1 MKLTK
6 IATSLLLGSVAT
18 VALVGQANALEAQAF
33 VERVAE
39 VYKHIGYDLSF
50 GAATLDGDTVTVD
63 GVTVGFTGASAEVA
77 EPMKFDT
84 ELTFFGVAEGADGSY
99 TVEALTIPDIDTE
112 FASAPEPVGHV
123 TASDIRADSLYIPAG
138 DTVPAVILLQLVQ
151 SLSSG
156 PVVVTR
162 DGAEVFSVDSME
174 ATSTFNPSQGT
185 ADLVDL
191 QSVLNISGISL
202 DLSTVG
208 EEDPSAAATIDA
220 LGLTTVTGDIT
231 HDFSWSMGD
240 GHMVLNEFLFDFADV
255 GALDIT
261 GDFTGLTPAVLDQL
275 YAMQASMA
283 DTSGGAVSE
292 EQAQAQM
299 MSGMAIMQGVNIVG
313 TSVRYDDASL
323 AGKLLDYFAAQSGT
337 DRASFVTGL
346 KAQLPLMLAGT
357 GIPALNDVVIPPVE
371 AFLDD
376 PQSLEIKVAPPSPTS
391 LLVLMAAAANPAGL
405 ITALGLAIEANTAAA
420 E

>member
-1 MKLTK
+1 MRTNQT
-6 IATSLLLGSVAT
+6 ARLLLLSSVAT
-18 VALVGQANALEAQAF
+18 AALMSPAMALDAQVF
-33 VERVAE
+33 VDRVAE

-63 GVTVGFTGASAEVA
+63 GVTVGFVGASAEA
-77 EPMKFDT
+77 MEPMSFDT
-84 ELTFFGVAEGADGSY
+84 ELTFSGIAEGTDGSY

-138 DTVPAVILLQLVQ
+138 DTVPAVMLLQLVG

-156 PVVVTR
+156 PVIVTR
-162 DGAEVFSVDSME
+162 DGEEVFSVEGME

-191 QSVLNISGISL
+191 NSVLTISGISL

-208 EEDPSAAATIDA
+208 EEDPSAAATIEA
-220 LGLTTVTGDIT
+220 LGLTTISGDISQ
-231 HDFSWSMGD
+231 DFDWTMAD

-261 GDFTGLTPAVLDQL
+261 ADFSGLTPAVLDQL
-275 YAMQASMA
+275 YAMQAAMA
-283 DTSGGAVSE
+283 TAGDAAPTD

-299 MSGMAIMQGVNIVG
+299 MQGMAIMQGVNIVG

-323 AGKLLDYFAAQSGT
+323 AGKLLDYFAEQSGT
-337 DRASFVTGL
+337 DRATFVTGL

-376 PQSLEIKVAPPSPTS
+376 PQSLEITVAPPSPTS

-405 ITALGLAIEANTAAA
+405 ITALGLAVEANTAAA

>member
-1 MKLTK
+1 MRTNQT
-6 IATSLLLGSVAT
+6 ARLLLLSSVAT
-18 VALVGQANALEAQAF
+18 AALMTPAMALEAQAF
-33 VERVAE
+33 VDRVAE

-50 GAATLDGDTVTVD
+50 GAATLDGDTITVD
-63 GVTVGFTGASAEVA
+63 GVTVGFTPEVEGM
-77 EPMKFDT
+77 EPTVFDT
-84 ELTFFGVAEGADGSY
+84 ELTFSGVAEGADGSY
-99 TVEALTIPDIDTE
+99 TVESLTIPDIDTE

-138 DTVPAVILLQLVQ
+138 DTVPAVMLLQLVG

-162 DGAEVFSVDSME
+162 DGEEVFSVEGME
-174 ATSTFNPSQGT
+174 AVSTFNPSQGT

-191 QSVLNISGISL
+191 SSVLNISGISL
-202 DLSTVG
+202 DLSTVS
-208 EEDPSAAATIDA
+208 EEDPAAGATIEA
-220 LGLTTVTGDIT
+220 LGLTNVSGDIT
-231 HDFSWSMGD
+231 QDFSWTMAD
-240 GHMVLNEFLFDFADV
+240 GHMTLNEFLFDFADI

-261 GDFTGLTPAVLDQL
+261 GEFTGLTPAVLDQL
-275 YAMQASMA
+275 YAMQAAMA
-283 DTSGGAVSE
+283 TTDGAAPTE

-299 MSGMAIMQGVNIVG
+299 MQGMAIMQGVNIVN

-323 AGKLLDYFAAQSGT
+323 AGKLLDFFAAEAGT
-337 DRASFVTGL
+337 DRATFVTGL
-346 KAQLPLMLAGT
+346 KAQLPLMLAGS

-371 AFLDD
+371 AFLDA
-376 PQSLEIKVAPPSPTS
+376 PESLEVKIAPPSPTS

-405 ITALGLAIEANTAAA
+405 ITALGLVVEANQAA